1 MIYSI
6 SALLNM
12 QVCESCIGE
21 KESCELM
28 HKLNYCNEDI
38 FIVLVRG
45 KEVPRSILEASKVVE
60 TDRRVSKRSR
70 KTKSGSSISLK
81 VSAST
86 SIYQLKMMIWE
97 SFGVS
102 QVCSVL
108 VLFCSLNV
116 GLRSSHG

>member
-1 MIYSI
+1 
-6 SALLNM
+6 
-12 QVCESCIGE
+12 V
-21 KESCELM
+21 

-38 FIVLVRG
+38 CVILVRG
-45 KEVPRSILEASKVVE
+45 KEVPRSILEASKGFVE

-70 KTKSGSSISLK
+70 KTRNGTSTNLK

-108 VLFCSLNV
+108 ILFCSLNV
-116 GLRSSHG
+116 G

>member
-1 MIYSI
+1 
-6 SALLNM
+6 M

-28 HKLNYCNEDI
+28 QKLNYSNEEI
-38 FIVLVRG
+38 CVILVRG
-45 KEVPRSILEASKVVE
+45 KEVPRSILEASKGFVE

-70 KTKSGSSISLK
+70 KTKNGSSISLK

-86 SIYQLKMMIWE
+86 TIYQLKMMIWE

-102 QVCSVL
+102 QVGAVFL
-108 VLFCSLNV
+108 LFCCLKV
-116 GLRSSHG
+116 GWLILCGLK

>member
-1 MIYSI
+1 
-6 SALLNM
+6 M

-28 HKLNYCNEDI
+28 QKLNYCNQDI
-38 FIVLVRG
+38 SVILVRG
-45 KEVPRSILEASKVVE
+45 REVPRSILQASKGFVE

-70 KTKSGSSISLK
+70 KTKNESSISLK

-102 QVCSVL
+102 QVCAICL
-108 VLFCSLNV
+108 SLC
-116 GLRSSHG
+116 